1 MKKIVMTF
9 AAVLCCALVSST
21 FTACGKDDADKG
33 STPTDNTPAK
43 VTMTFSTEVSADM
56 LEYFD
61 IVMVYNDGTGEKQDA
76 VTSNKWTKTL
86 IANLPVTMSFKRQIT
101 VKPAKYDALVAATK
115 VTTTK
120 KYSYAYD
127 ILNAAGK
134 SINLG
139 DSYSGPSSSV
149 DGKGE
154 LVAKQANAGKYDS
167 NWTYVF
173 DTNGRL
179 ASTVATK

>member
-1 MKKIVMTF
+1 MKKLVMTF
-9 AAVLCCALVSST
+9 AAVLCCALVSTT

-33 STPTDNTPAK
+33 STPTDNSPSM
-43 VTMTFSTEVSADM
+43 VSMTFSTEVSADM

-61 IVMVYNDGTGEKQDA
+61 IVMIYNDGTGEKQEA
-76 VTSNKWTKTL
+76 ITTNKWTKALT
-86 IANLPVTMSFKRQIT
+86 ANLPTTISFKRQMT
-101 VKPAKYDALVAATK
+101 VKPDKYDALVVATK

-120 KYSYAYD
+120 KYSYIYE

-134 SINLG
+134 SVNLG
-139 DSYSGPSSSV
+139 NSYNGPSSSV

-154 LVAKQANAGKYDS
+154 LVAKQANAGKYDYS
-167 NWTYVF
+167 YIYVF

-179 ASTVATK
+179 ASTVATE